1 MKILVDLDSTLVDIL
16 TPTLKILNKNF
27 KKEVKL
33 EDITSWN
40 KITELFPKD
49 AFYNLVE
56 SDNFYSDYVFPIKG
70 SQEFIEN
77 LAKNNEIILVSSGKN
92 SEEKVNYI
100 TKTYNNKFNDII
112 FTYDTHTIKG
122 DVLIDDRFQSIYK
135 WVKSTDNLG
144 ILFRN
149 NGLYKWND
157 VLWKNP
163 KFKWGYT
170 YEEILK
176 EIKCIK

>member
-16 TPTLKILNKNF
+16 TPTLKILNKKF

-33 EDITSWN
+33 EDITSWD
-40 KITELFPKD
+40 KITEIFPKD

-56 SDNFYSDYVFPIKG
+56 SDNFYTDYVLPIAG
-70 SQEFIEN
+70 SKEFIEN

-92 SEEKVNYI
+92 STEKVNYI
-100 TKTYNNKFNDII
+100 IKTYNNKFSDII
-112 FTYDTHTIKG
+112 FTYNKHEIKG
-122 DVLIDDRFQSIYK
+122 DVLIDDNFQTIYK
-135 WVKSTDNLG
+135 WVKSTDKLG

-157 VLWKNP
+157 VLWKHR
-163 KFKWGYT
+163 KFKWKNT
-170 YEEILK
+170 YKEILK
-176 EIKCIK
+176 EIECIK